1 MNKKVIINIFFYLL
15 VAAIA
20 LVVLFPFLWMLA
32 SSFKTQVDIISW
44 PPKFIFSPTLQNYQ
58 KVFGEQDFLK
68 YFLNSTIVG
77 SLAVGLSLV
86 LGLPA
91 AYSISR
97 YAQKK
102 LAVFILL
109 ARLMPG
115 ISFLMPW
122 YIIFSRLNL
131 MDSYVALVLSH
142 MLITLPIVVWIMSTY
157 FNSIPRE
164 MEESAM
170 VDGATRQYAFWA
182 IILPLSGP
190 GIITATTLSFIFSWN
205 NFMFSQVLSME
216 KTKTLPIAVYNFV
229 SYAEVDWGGVMAA
242 AVAIMAPAII
252 LTMICQKYVVKGLT
266 MGGGISQPF
275 FKPVAQEL
283 SGAIEAG
290 FHGFWSG
297 AQDRRRFGHAAVF
310 PFAEDNGFAQFL
322 GQRPDGLA
330 HGGRALAGQ
339 RGLVRGRGICRQRAA
354 QRLPGFRIFR
364 VQRDIRV
371 PRAPAKMVAREVR
384 GNREQPG
391 GKFFAGAVAFG
402 RLEDPHKRLLRQ
414 IIRVLFVAR
423 HAAKKMKHRG
433 GVAGHQI
440 VQRRVVAR
448 LQLHHVR
455 PVERVRISAGDAHD
469 RFRPTWIVPSARD
482 CRASVASF
490 PPDSAGP
497 VPAASPG

>member
-1 MNKKVIINIFFYLL
+1 MNKKLITNSLFYLM
-15 VAAIA
+15 VVVIA

-68 YFLNSTIVG
+68 YFMNSTIVG
-77 SLAVGLSLV
+77 SLAVGFSLL

-122 YIIFSRLNL
+122 YIIFSRLDL

-142 MLITLPIVVWIMSTY
+142 MLISLPIVVWIMSTY

-170 VDGATRQYAFWA
+170 VDGATRQYAFYA

-216 KTKTLPIAVYNFV
+216 KTKTLPIAVYNFL

-242 AVAIMAPAII
+242 AVAIMTPAII
-252 LTMICQKYVVKGLT
+252 LTMVFQKYVVKGLT
-266 MGGGISQPF
+266 MG
-275 FKPVAQEL
+275 
-283 SGAIEAG
+283 
-290 FHGFWSG
+290 
-297 AQDRRRFGHAAVF
+297 AVK
-310 PFAEDNGFAQFL
+310 G
-322 GQRPDGLA
+322 
-330 HGGRALAGQ
+330 
-339 RGLVRGRGICRQRAA
+339 
-354 QRLPGFRIFR
+354 
-364 VQRDIRV
+364 
-371 PRAPAKMVAREVR
+371 
-384 GNREQPG
+384 
-391 GKFFAGAVAFG
+391 
-402 RLEDPHKRLLRQ
+402 
-414 IIRVLFVAR
+414 
-423 HAAKKMKHRG
+423 
-433 GVAGHQI
+433 
-440 VQRRVVAR
+440 
-448 LQLHHVR
+448 
-455 PVERVRISAGDAHD
+455 
-469 RFRPTWIVPSARD
+469 
-482 CRASVASF
+482 
-490 PPDSAGP
+490 
-497 VPAASPG
+497 